1 MFNIRHPTRNIRR
14 LVEVQATFVR
24 YGFDFLFEAT
34 ELRRIRALMG
44 KRFRKAGME
53 TLQLSI
59 PERLR
64 LIIQEL
70 GPTYIKLG
78 QILSSRSDLLP
89 DEFIRELSRLQDRVP
104 PVPFEQVE
112 QVIQQEF
119 KKSIPEIFLD
129 FEPQPFAAA
138 SIGQVHYA
146 CLFDATPVVVKVQ
159 RPDIR
164 AQVASDIEI
173 IRSLVRLIESANGWI
188 RRYGLSE
195 IFDEFARTLER
206 ELDYRNEASNADHL
220 RRLMMPQPRVR
231 VPIVYWELTT
241 ERILTMERC
250 DGIKINDLKALDAAH
265 VDRIELARVFINSLL
280 TQLLLEGF
288 YHADPHPGN
297 LLVDPDDE
305 TLIYIDLG
313 MTGRLLA
320 DQRQALEDIIL
331 SIMRRDSADVTRII
345 MNIGTPFQKV
355 NERSLL
361 YSVDYIINRYLEVS
375 LEQIQFATLLKE
387 ILGTIFRHNIR
398 LPSEYSLAVKAI
410 MQGEE
415 IARQLDPQ
423 ISIAEIA
430 ESVSRRIILQRLA
443 PENVLDVLRDTTREF
458 YRLRTVMPRAMESI
472 VRQLAE
478 GKLVIGLDIPMFNW
492 IVNSILVIANRLV
505 AGLIITGMLIAA
517 AILMNIFSGR
527 LGTFFQVLGA
537 IGFVVAFLLGGTMVW
552 SVIAEIRRQE
562 RSKKDEL

>member
-164 AQVASDIEI
+164 AQVESDIEI

-220 RRLMMPQPRVR
+220 RRLMMPQHRVR

>member
-1 MFNIRHPTRNIRR
+1 MFNIRYPTRNIRR

-24 YGFDFLFEAT
+24 YGFDFLFETT
-34 ELRRIRALMG
+34 ELRRIRSLMG
-44 KRFRKAGME
+44 KRFRKAEAE
-53 TLQLSI
+53 TLQLGI

-89 DEFIRELSRLQDRVP
+89 GEFIRELSRLQDQVP
-104 PVPFEQVE
+104 PFSFDQVE
-112 QVIQQEF
+112 KVIRHEF

-146 CLFDATPVVVKVQ
+146 RLFDATPVVVKVQ
-159 RPDIR
+159 RPEIR
-164 AQVASDIEI
+164 TQVESDIEI
-173 IRSLVRLIESANGWI
+173 IRSLVRLIESTNGWI

-195 IFDEFARTLER
+195 IFDEFARTLDR

-220 RRLMMPQPRVR
+220 RRLMMPQHHVR
-231 VPIVYWELTT
+231 VPVVYWELTS
-241 ERILTMERC
+241 ERVLTMERC

-265 VDRIELARVFINSLL
+265 VDRVELARVFINSLL

-345 MNIGTPFQKV
+345 MSIGTPFQKV

-361 YSVDYIINRYLEVS
+361 YSIDYIINRYLEVS

-415 IARQLDPQ
+415 IARQLDPK

-443 PENVLDVLRDTTREF
+443 PENMLDALRDTTREF
-458 YRLRTVMPRAMESI
+458 YRLRSVMPRAMESI
-472 VRQLAE
+472 IRQLAE
-478 GKLVIGLDIPMFNW
+478 GKLVIGLDIPMFKW
-492 IVNSILVIANRLV
+492 IINSILVIANRLV

-537 IGFVVAFLLGGTMVW
+537 IGFIIAFLLGGTMVW
-552 SVIAEIRRQE
+552 SVITEIRRQE
-562 RSKKDEL
+562 RSKKEEL

>member
-44 KRFRKAGME
+44 KRFRKAGAE
-53 TLQLSI
+53 TLQLST

-89 DEFIRELSRLQDRVP
+89 DEFTRELSMLQDQVP
-104 PVPFEQVE
+104 PVPFDQVE
-112 QVIQQEF
+112 QVIQYEF
-119 KKSIPEIFLD
+119 KKSIPEVFLD

-146 CLFDATPVVVKVQ
+146 KLFDGTPVVVKVQ

-164 AQVASDIEI
+164 SQVESDIEI
-173 IRSLVRLIESANGWI
+173 MRTLVRLVESTNGWV

-195 IFDEFARTLER
+195 IFEEFARTLDR

-220 RRLMMPQPRVR
+220 RRLMMPQHRVR
-231 VPIVYWELTT
+231 IPIVYWELTT
-241 ERILTMERC
+241 ERVLTLERF
-250 DGIKINDLKALDAAH
+250 DGIKINDLAALDAAH
-265 VDRIELARVFINSLL
+265 IDRSELARIFINSLL
-280 TQLLLEGF
+280 TQMLLEGF

-297 LLVDPDDE
+297 LLVDPEDE
-305 TLIYIDLG
+305 TLVYIDLG

-320 DQRQALEDIIL
+320 EQRQALEDIIL
-331 SIMRRDSADVTRII
+331 AIMRRDSTDVARIV
-345 MNIGTPFQKV
+345 MTIGTPFQKV

-361 YSVDYIINRYLEVS
+361 YSIDHIINRYLEVS

-387 ILGTIFRHNIR
+387 ILSAIFRHNIR

-410 MQGEE
+410 LQGEQ
-415 IARQLDPQ
+415 IARQLDPK
-423 ISIAEIA
+423 ISIAEVA
-430 ESVSRRIILQRLA
+430 ESVSRRIILQRIA
-443 PENVLDVLRDTTREF
+443 PENMLDVLRDTTREF
-458 YRLRTVMPRAMESI
+458 YRLRSVMPRAMESI
-472 VRQLAE
+472 IRQLAE
-478 GKLVIGLDIPMFNW
+478 GKLVIGLDIPMFKW

-517 AILMNIFSGR
+517 AIIMNIFSGR
-527 LGTFFQVLGA
+527 LSLFLQILGA
-537 IGFVVAFLLGGTMVW
+537 VGFIVAFLLGGTMVW
-552 SVIAEIRRQE
+552 SVITEIRRHE
-562 RSKKDEL
+562 RRKKDEQ